1 MYVALVVDVTVV
13 DDWGDLRQI
22 FTERILEIELN
33 EWELRIDKISRLVCC
48 ESSIELKASLYI
60 RPVG

>member
-1 MYVALVVDVTVV
+1 MTVV